1 MKDVCV
7 IVRSVHE
14 RTEESCIQIAKSQ
27 LVARNNL
34 FVIRDKPFAEA
45 HIESVQLA
53 VNSNCKWAIFLDA
66 DVLLRRNAIASMVL
80 EAENIPLDFYMLNF
94 RILDRGFGGP
104 AYGIHLYNGNS
115 LKRATELL
123 DTIKNDQRP
132 ESRLC
137 REVAKHF
144 KIPTLRSPNLMGLHG
159 FFQFYADLYRTMFVR
174 SVKFSSIRDQ
184 LIQYYREIYFHPEL
198 ANDPAEDKVNFW
210 GLIDGLVFSTSQ
222 NYAPLDKNFYT
233 EKSLQVLNFLGIQE
247 KLPLGNIDC
256 VQIEKTIETFR
267 LSSVYSNIQK
277 KVCPVD
283 SVECAPPVHPLLRRF
298 KRLVSLLQ
306 KRVSQKAQ

>member
-1 MKDVCV
+1 MNDVCV
-7 IVRSVHE
+7 VVRSVRE
-14 RTEESCIQIAKSQ
+14 RTEEFCIQIAKSQ
-27 LVARNNL
+27 LTCSNNL

-45 HIESVQLA
+45 HIESVRLA

-66 DVLLRRNAIASMVL
+66 DVLLRSNAIASMVL
-80 EAENIPLDFYMLNF
+80 EAENSFTDFYMLNF

-104 AYGIHLYNGNS
+104 AYGVHLYNVRF
-115 LKRATELL
+115 LKSATKLL
-123 DTIKNDQRP
+123 NTIRNDQRP

-137 REVAKHF
+137 REVAKKF

-159 FFQFYADLYRTMFVR
+159 FFQFYGDLYRTMFVR
-174 SVKFSSIRDQ
+174 SVKFSSIRNQ

-210 GLIDGLVFSTSQ
+210 GLIDGLAFSTSQ
-222 NYAPLDKNFYT
+222 NYAPLETNFYT
-233 EKSLQVLNFLGIQE
+233 EMSLQVLNFLGIQE
-247 KLPLGNIDC
+247 KQPLGSIDC
-256 VQIEKTIETFR
+256 EQIEKTIEAFR

-277 KVCPVD
+277 KVCPTD
-283 SVECAPPVHPLLRRF
+283 FVECAPPVHPLLRRV
-298 KRLVSLLQ
+298 KRLVSLLK